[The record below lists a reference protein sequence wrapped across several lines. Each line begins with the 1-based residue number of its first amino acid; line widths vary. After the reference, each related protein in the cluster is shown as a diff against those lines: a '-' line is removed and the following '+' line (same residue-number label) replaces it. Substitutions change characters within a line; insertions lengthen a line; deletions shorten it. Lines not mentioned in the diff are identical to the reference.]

1 MIVRKAE
8 VPPIHFGQLVIHD
21 YTQGRE
27 SSSSLATI
35 HVPPGA
41 DHPRAWS
48 TRSDKYYYVLGG
60 HVRFSLG
67 RDDYDLMP
75 GDFCFVGPGRAFLV
89 REPELRVRDAA
100 AGAHAELRF
109 ERRGDGSLTTPTP
122 AGGVNAEAARR
133 PL

>member
-8 VPPIHFGQLVIHD
+8 VPPINFGQLVIHD
-21 YTQGRE
+21 YTQRDE

-67 RDDYDLMP
+67 REDYDLMP
-75 GDFCFVGPGRAFLV
+75 GDFCFVRQGERFSYVNLSSESATLLLV
-89 REPELRVRDAA
+89 HTP
-100 AGAHAELRF
+100 RF
-109 ERRGDGSLTTPTP
+109 DL
-122 AGGVNAEAARR
+122 NAEVMEV
-133 PL
+133 

>member
-41 DHPRAWS
+41 DHPRLRLGFLVAIAGGLAFGVS
-48 TRSDKYYYVLGG
+48 ATLVLTRSEAKPTAAYV
-60 HVRFSLG
+60 RS
-67 RDDYDLMP
+67 Y
-75 GDFCFVGPGRAFLV
+75 A
-89 REPELRVRDAA
+89 
-100 AGAHAELRF
+100 
-109 ERRGDGSLTTPTP
+109 
-122 AGGVNAEAARR
+122 
-133 PL
+133 

>member
-21 YTQGRE
+21 YTQGDE

-67 RDDYDLMP
+67 REDYDLMP
-75 GDFCFVGPGRAFLV
+75 GDFCFVRQGERFSYVNLSSESATLLLV
-89 REPELRVRDAA
+89 HTP
-100 AGAHAELRF
+100 RF
-109 ERRGDGSLTTPTP
+109 DL
-122 AGGVNAEAARR
+122 NAEVMEV
-133 PL
+133 